1 MSVGASGD
9 CHRGPRWSMEDA
21 GDARTPPPPPLE
33 PCACLR
39 SFLIA
44 VSSNMRAARGQDPRE
59 AGPRGGPGVRSGP
72 RRLAH
77 VGLPAPRH
85 VTRLPR
91 VRLKRSVDDV
101 QGVPTEHLLCAR
113 RRDKRVPGQRG
124 RRANPPCERSGGG
137 ETGFQFGMMESSG
150 NGWWWWW
157 SHKGVSRRGAPN
169 FILKRVKK
177 GKFHVVYISRQ

>member
-1 MSVGASGD
+1 
-9 CHRGPRWSMEDA
+9 MEDA
-21 GDARTPPPPPLE
+21 GDARTPPPPPPE

-72 RRLAH
+72 RRLAC

-124 RRANPPCERSGGG
+124 RRANPPCERSGGVG
-137 ETGFQFGMMESSG
+137 GDR
-150 NGWWWWW
+150 
-157 SHKGVSRRGAPN
+157 VSVWDDGKFWKWMVVVVVVAQGREQTWCPELYSQEG
-169 FILKRVKK
+169 KK
-177 GKFHVVYISRQ
+177 G